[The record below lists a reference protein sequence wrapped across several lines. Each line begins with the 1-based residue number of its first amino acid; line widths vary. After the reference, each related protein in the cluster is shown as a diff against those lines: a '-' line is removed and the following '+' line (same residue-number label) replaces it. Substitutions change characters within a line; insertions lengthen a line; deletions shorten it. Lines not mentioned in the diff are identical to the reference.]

1 MTTPLTLSA
10 ASRAKLKGVH
20 PDLVRVV
27 ERAITLTTVDFRVTE
42 GLRTLARQR
51 HLVASGA
58 SKTLNSRHLDGH
70 AVDVVAL
77 IGGQAR
83 WDWPPYARIAI
94 AFKQAASEL
103 DIPLEWGGDW
113 TTIKDGCHFQLPWSH
128 YP

>member
-1 MTTPLTLSA
+1 MTTPFILSA

-27 ERAITLTTVDFRVTE
+27 ERAITLTPVDFRVTE

-51 HLVASGA
+51 YMVASGA
-58 SKTLNSRHLDGH
+58 SKTLNSRHLDGY

-77 IGGQAR
+77 IGGQVC
-83 WDWPPYARIAI
+83 WDWRPYTRIAI

-103 DIPLEWGGDW
+103 NIPIEWGGDW
-113 TTIKDGCHFQLPWSH
+113 TFKDGCYYQLPWSH